1 MAVLDK
7 LEPSAVFRYFE
18 EICGIPHGSSNTKM
32 IGDYLINFAKIRNLK
47 CEKDHLGNVII
58 SKPGTSGYENS
69 PAVIIQ
75 GHMDMVCEK
84 TSDMEIDFNTEG
96 LKLKL
101 DGNVISAEGTTLG
114 GDDGIAVAYALAL
127 LDSSDIAHPPLEVVI
142 TVDEEIGML
151 GAADIDCSSLKGRL
165 MLNIDSEDEGH
176 LLVSCAGGVTATCH
190 LPVSYEKNAYK
201 NVKRLSIMNV
211 TGGHSGVE
219 IIKEGA
225 NASKVLGRVLYDI
238 SRHMDFRLVSISGG
252 MKDNAIPREAHAI
265 IAYDDNLDSAL
276 IDSYNLILGNE
287 YKATDENIT
296 VELSDACDVNEKCMT
311 AASTKK
317 VIAALVNVPNG
328 ISKMSKDIDGLVQ
341 TSLNLGILRTAM
353 EEEPE
358 VTMSFSVRSS
368 VGTEKEELVMRLDS
382 LMDVLGGNVTTE
394 GAYPAWEYKRDSKL
408 RELMAAVYK
417 EMYGKEPIIE
427 AIHAGVE
434 CGLFAGKLEGLDCVS
449 FGPQIDDIHTPNERL
464 YVDSVQRTWKYLLEV
479 LRRLK

>member
-1 MAVLDK
+1 
-7 LEPSAVFRYFE
+7 
-18 EICGIPHGSSNTKM
+18 
-32 IGDYLINFAKIRNLK
+32 
-47 CEKDHLGNVII
+47 
-58 SKPGTSGYENS
+58 
-69 PAVIIQ
+69 
-75 GHMDMVCEK
+75 
-84 TSDMEIDFNTEG
+84 
-96 LKLKL
+96 
-101 DGNVISAEGTTLG
+101 
-114 GDDGIAVAYALAL
+114 
-127 LDSSDIAHPPLEVVI
+127 
-142 TVDEEIGML
+142 
-151 GAADIDCSSLKGRL
+151 
-165 MLNIDSEDEGH
+165 
-176 LLVSCAGGVTATCH
+176 
-190 LPVSYEKNAYK
+190 
-201 NVKRLSIMNV
+201 
-211 TGGHSGVE
+211 
-219 IIKEGA
+219 
-225 NASKVLGRVLYDI
+225 
-238 SRHMDFRLVSISGG
+238 
-252 MKDNAIPREAHAI
+252 
-265 IAYDDNLDSAL
+265 
-276 IDSYNLILGNE
+276 
-287 YKATDENIT
+287 
-296 VELSDACDVNEKCMT
+296 MT

-449 FGPQIDDIHTPNERL
+449 FGPQRDDIHTPNERL

-479 LRRLK
+479 LKRLK